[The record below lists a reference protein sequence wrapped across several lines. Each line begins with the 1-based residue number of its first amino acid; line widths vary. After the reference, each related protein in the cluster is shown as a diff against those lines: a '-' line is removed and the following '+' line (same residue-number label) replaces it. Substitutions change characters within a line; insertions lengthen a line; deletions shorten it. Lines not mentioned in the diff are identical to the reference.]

1 MSRGP
6 QEVRHWFQSSASLLG
21 PGILVAATG
30 VGAGDLMTASIV
42 GSESGVMILWAV
54 VLGAVLKLAVTDGI
68 ARWQMATST
77 TLLEGWVEQI
87 GRWLQVV
94 FVAYLLVWSLVVGGA
109 LVTACG
115 VATSS
120 VWIRLGLPVPSDG
133 EQGIFHL
140 KIAGG
145 VVHSLLGIV
154 LVWWGG
160 YRLFERVM
168 SVCVAM
174 MFVTVVATTVMIGP
188 DWSAAAGGLLVP
200 KIPESG
206 FAHVLALVG
215 GVGGTVT
222 VLCYGYWIREER
234 REGLAGY
241 RACRVDLAVAYT
253 LTAVFGICMVLIG
266 SRIELQGK
274 GAVLAAQLAQELS
287 HSLEAGGATASWL
300 FLIGF
305 WGAVFSSLLG
315 VWQGI
320 PYLFADFLTLRS
332 ARDKQDG
339 APIDLTKSWAY
350 RSYLLAMGSVPL
362 VLLFTSVRPLQ
373 IANAV
378 LGACFMPLLALTLLL
393 LNNNG
398 RLVGDQFR
406 NGWFINAVLVF
417 TVLLFTTAGAIE
429 LYRLV
434 VDF

>member
-1 MSRGP
+1 MPSGP
-6 QEVRHWFQSSASLLG
+6 QVVRHRLLRAATLLG

-54 VLGAVLKLAVTDGI
+54 VLGAVLKLAVTEGI

-77 TLLEGWVEQI
+77 TLLEGWIEQL
-87 GRWLQVV
+87 GRWIQVV
-94 FVAYLLVWSLVVGGA
+94 FMAYLLVWSLVVGGA

-115 VATSS
+115 VAISS
-120 VWIRLGLPVPSDG
+120 VWVRLGLAVPGDG
-133 EQGIFHL
+133 EQGLLHL
-140 KIAGG
+140 KIVGG
-145 VVHSLLGIV
+145 IGHSLLGIV

-188 DWSAAAGGLLVP
+188 DWGAAAGGLLVP
-200 KIPESG
+200 RIPKAG

-234 REGLAGY
+234 REGSAGY
-241 RACRVDLAVAYT
+241 RICRVDLAVAYT

-274 GAVLAAQLAQELS
+274 GAALAAQLAQELS
-287 HSLEAGGATASWL
+287 QSLGAGGPVASWL

-315 VWQGI
+315 VWQGV
-320 PYLFADFLTLRS
+320 PYLFSDFLTLRS
-332 ARDKQDG
+332 GRSNQHAKSVE
-339 APIDLTKSWAY
+339 LTKSWAY
-350 RSYLLAMGSVPL
+350 RGYLLAMGVIPL
-362 VLLFTSVRPLQ
+362 VLLVTSVRPLQ

-393 LNNNG
+393 LNNNR
-398 RLVGDQFR
+398 RLVGDEFR
-406 NGWFINAVLVF
+406 NGWLTNTVLVF
-417 TVLLFTTAGAIE
+417 TVVLFTTAGVIE
-429 LYRLV
+429 LSRLAM
-434 VDF
+434 DL